1 MSTQSRDA
9 KVLAALLT
17 SITATVIILMALGNN
32 PPPAGAFCLSRY
44 YHLSPIEKVISARSA
59 QFSQPWE
66 RIEIYYCGTQ
76 TDNAEQPPSLTVTAA
91 GEDIHPVRN
100 SREGKNIRQGAN
112 ISNGVQCHF
121 VVCNGIAGCDGQ
133 IQPTEKWQKQCSIM
147 PASHPQAVLEAATNH
162 TIHICV
168 TADSKTS
175 RPSDVQIKR
184 VEALVEALHR
194 KFNIKPEAICYPE
207 DWP

>member
-59 QFSQPWE
+59 QFSPSWE

-76 TDNAEQPPSLTVTAA
+76 TDNAERPPSLTVTAA
-91 GEDIHPVRN
+91 GEDI
-100 SREGKNIRQGAN
+100 
-112 ISNGVQCHF
+112 QCHF

-133 IQPTEKWQKQCSIM
+133 IQPTEKWHKQCSII
-147 PASHPQAVLEAATNH
+147 PGQTNH
-162 TIHICV
+162 SSDQAIHICV
-168 TADSKTS
+168 IADSKTS

-194 KFNIKPEAICYPE
+194 KFNIEPEAICYPE

>member
-59 QFSQPWE
+59 QFSQSWD

-76 TDNAEQPPSLTVTAA
+76 TDKVEQPPSVTGRAA
-91 GEDIHPVRN
+91 GEHI
-100 SREGKNIRQGAN
+100 
-112 ISNGVQCHF
+112 QCHF
-121 VVCNGIAGCDGQ
+121 VVCNGIAGYDGQ
-133 IQPTEKWQKQCSIM
+133 IQPTEKWQKQCSII

-194 KFNIKPEAICYPE
+194 KFNIEPEAICYPE

>member
-59 QFSQPWE
+59 QFSQSWD
-66 RIEIYYCGTQ
+66 RIEIYYCGTPFLLAQ
-76 TDNAEQPPSLTVTAA
+76 ESS
-91 GEDIHPVRN
+91 G
-100 SREGKNIRQGAN
+100 
-112 ISNGVQCHF
+112 CHF
-121 VVCNGIAGCDGQ
+121 VVCNGIAGYDGQ
-133 IQPTEKWQKQCSIM
+133 IQPTEKWQKQCSII

-162 TIHICV
+162 TIRICV
-168 TADSKTS
+168 PAGSKTS

-194 KFNIKPEAICYPE
+194 NFNIKPEAICYPE

>member
-1 MSTQSRDA
+1 MSAQSRDA

-17 SITATVIILMALGNN
+17 SMTAAVIILIALGND

-44 YHLSPIEKVISARSA
+44 YRLDPIEKVISVRSA
-59 QFSQPWE
+59 QFSQPWD

-76 TDNAEQPPSLTVTAA
+76 THDVEQPPSPIGAVA

-112 ISNGVQCHF
+112 ISNGVHCHF
-121 VVCNGIAGCDGQ
+121 VVCNGIGGCDGQ
-133 IQPTEKWQKQCSIM
+133 IQPTEKWHKQCSII
-147 PASHPQAVLEAATNH
+147 PGQTNH
-162 TIHICV
+162 SSDQAIHICV
-168 TADSKTS
+168 IADSKTS
-175 RPSDVQIKR
+175 QPSDVQIKR

-194 KFNIKPEAICYPE
+194 KFNIEPEAICYPE